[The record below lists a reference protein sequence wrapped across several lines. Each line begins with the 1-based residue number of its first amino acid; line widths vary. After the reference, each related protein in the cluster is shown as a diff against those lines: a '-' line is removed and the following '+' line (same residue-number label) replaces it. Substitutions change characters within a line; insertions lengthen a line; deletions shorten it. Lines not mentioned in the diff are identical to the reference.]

1 MADDLSASPQSAPSL
16 WSTERETL
24 TGDWFG
30 QGPAMRAAGFDLRFE
45 STQFYQG
52 LTQGDGNKSWQWG
65 NEWDARLRLD
75 F

>member
-45 STQFYQG
+45 LTQFYQG